1 MFWTILATWFGSG
14 LLPKGPGTWGSL
26 AALPFGWLLIVYT
39 GSTGLLVA
47 TVAIFFIG
55 WLASNKY
62 MEQAST
68 KHDPGEIVI
77 DEVAGQ
83 WLSLFPVSYFLG
95 QADIIGVIAA
105 FILFR
110 IFDILKPW
118 PIRLLD
124 SKVGGGFGVMVDDI
138 GAGIVA
144 AIILWFGYLYIL

>member
-1 MFWTILATWFGSG
+1 
-14 LLPKGPGTWGSL
+14 
-26 AALPFGWLLIVYT
+26 
-39 GSTGLLVA
+39 